1 MEQVYNLFANI
12 PLWIVSALILA
23 GFGIACWA
31 KWKSIDNRRRATSF
45 EANPSSSKNKIS
57 LEKVEVYVGV
67 AAGIIG
73 SISGLIQIG
82 VFFGWWPKVLG

>member
-1 MEQVYNLFANI
+1 MEQIYNLFAGI

-31 KWKSIDNRRRATSF
+31 KWKLINNRRKATSF
-45 EANPSSSKNKIS
+45 EASSSSSEVKIS
-57 LEKVEVYVGV
+57 LEKIEVYVGV